1 MNEIAGGMGAE
12 KLSIRLLLS
21 GKMYFGRVGN
31 ILCSFS
37 VQIEGKVEMKICD
50 E

>member
-12 KLSIRLLLS
+12 SIRLLLS
-21 GKMYFGRVGN
+21 RKTYFGRVGN

-37 VQIEGKVEMKICD
+37 VQIEGKVEMKICN